1 MALTIG
7 DTAPDFEADTT
18 EGPIRFHDWIGE
30 SWAILFSHPKDFTPV
45 CTTELGTMAK
55 LEPEFTKRNTKII
68 ELRDRA
74 KSRLGER
81 FDIRRFHMVVLDQG
95 GVPLTVLE
103 RAVDDWI
110 ARGGLRVP

>member
-1 MALTIG
+1 MAERTGQDQPYVIAEVDRYLSWPGQALGYMIG
-7 DTAPDFEADTT
+7 Q
-18 EGPIRFHDWIGE
+18 
-30 SWAILFSHPKDFTPV
+30 L
-45 CTTELGTMAK
+45 
-55 LEPEFTKRNTKII
+55 KII

-95 GVPLTVLE
+95 SVPLTVLE

-110 ARGGLRVP
+110 ARGGARAP